1 METSVEVPP
10 MSKVMK
16 RSVPNARAR
25 LAAPITPA
33 AGPDRIVRT
42 GSARARSA
50 PIALPLDCMTRRRAG
65 LRQVSR
71 FFRCDDIRGA
81 TYALTTAVE
90 KRSYSRYSARIRCET
105 DSGRA
110 RGLSARAINSSA
122 FGLAYE

>member
-1 METSVEVPP
+1 
-10 MSKVMK
+10 MSNVIN

-42 GSARARSA
+42 GSARASA
-50 PIALPLDCMTRRRAG
+50 VPIALPLDCMTRSRAPSS
-65 LRQVSR
+65 RVSR

-81 TYALTTAVE
+81 TYAFTTAVE

-105 DSGRA
+105 ESGRPSGA
-110 RGLSARAINSSA
+110 SARAIASSP

>member
-1 METSVEVPP
+1 N
-10 MSKVMK
+10 VMN

-42 GSARARSA
+42 GSARASWV
-50 PIALPLDCMTRRRAG
+50 PIAVPLDCMIRSRAP
-65 LRQVSR
+65 LSRVSR

-81 TYALTTAVE
+81 TYAFTTAVE
-90 KRSYSRYSARIRCET
+90 KRSYSRYSARIRCDIET
-105 DSGRA
+105 GLPIGASVRA
-110 RGLSARAINSSA
+110 KYSSL